1 MKGTFLS
8 QIALDQTFFL
18 DINYL
23 FRSRKIRI
31 QSKIS
36 GKNDKERV
44 GRALNK
50 VNSIAATKQR
60 GILYGIFQVEISI
73 FYTLGSY

>member
-36 GKNDKERV
+36 GKNGKERV

-60 GILYGIFQVEISI
+60 GYFSKELVFCTESSK
-73 FYTLGSY
+73 LK